1 MNLSNNISLN
11 IDMENIL
18 TCSFSNDTLFQ
29 FKKNE
34 INSCLIK
41 LKNNNKILEIEIY
54 INEKKIKYNLD
65 NEISLNEKK

>member
-41 LKNNNKILEIEIY
+41 LKNNNKILEIEMY
-54 INEKKIKYNLD
+54 INEKKIEYNLD

>member
-29 FKKNE
+29 FKKNQ

-41 LKNNNKILEIEIY
+41 FKNNK
-54 INEKKIKYNLD
+54 
-65 NEISLNEKK
+65 